1 MPTTEF
7 PLVSYQ
13 PFRFLF
19 QLTYISTIILRLPY
33 YIIRSLIPS
42 LRPNASWTF
51 KQTFM
56 TRLLYPY
63 LDILSRISVT
73 ETLSLEPGKEG
84 ARWQIVKPSTLDVYK
99 GPLVSTITK
108 PATVGGTW
116 YPAAPEGGF
125 SSKKIFLY
133 YHGGAFIE
141 GDGRTAMY
149 GPIAKRML
157 KKGGADAVFA
167 VQYRLSG
174 HAGLNPFPAALQD
187 AVSSYLYLLNDLNIP
202 ADQIVMIG
210 DSAGGNLIL
219 ALLRYIHDFGTETDI
234 PNPKCAVLLSPWVA
248 PFLYEMDDNPNR
260 GTDFIP
266 TTYPTW
272 GANAYAG
279 NWPNARSDPYITHLG
294 NPFPCPVPMFVNVGT
309 AEMISDHILEWAQ
322 EMLDV
327 RGNELELYYEEGAVH
342 DTLFIAEMI
351 GFEKTAWEV
360 AKKFGE
366 FVDKL

>member
-1 MPTTEF
+1 MPTTKF

-13 PFRFLF
+13 PLRLIF

-33 YIIRSLIPS
+33 YALRSLIPS
-42 LRPNASWTF
+42 LRPNPSWTF

-63 LDILSRISVT
+63 LDISSRIAVT

-99 GPLVSTITK
+99 GPLASSSTR
-108 PATVGGTW
+108 PATIGGTW
-116 YPAAPEGGF
+116 YPVVPKGDL
-125 SSKKIFLY
+125 SSKTIFLY

-141 GDGRTAMY
+141 GNGRTAMH
-149 GPIAKRML
+149 GPIVKRML
-157 KKGGADAVFA
+157 KKGGADAVFS

-187 AVSSYLYLLNDLNIP
+187 AVSSYLYLLNDLKISP
-202 ADQIVMIG
+202 DQTVMIG

-219 ALLRYIHDFGTETDI
+219 ALLRYIHHFGTETGI
-234 PNPKCAVLLSPWVA
+234 PNPKGAVLLSPWVA
-248 PFLYEMDDNPNR
+248 PFLYEMENSPHR

-266 TTYPTW
+266 ATYPHW
-272 GANAYAG
+272 GANTYAG
-279 NWPNARSDPYITHLG
+279 DWPNARSEPYITHLG
-294 NPFPCPVPMFVNVGT
+294 NPFACPVPMFVNVGT
-309 AEMISDHILEWAQ
+309 AELISEHILEWAE
-322 EMLDV
+322 EMQDV
-327 RGNELELYYEEGAVH
+327 EGNELELYYEEGAVH

-360 AKKFGE
+360 AAKFGE
-366 FVDKL
+366 FVAKL